1 MNARECGSEK
11 GIEMLE
17 VRDVS
22 KHFGGLKA
30 LQDVSFEVNDGRIH
44 GIIGPN
50 GSGKTTMFNCIT
62 GLLPL
67 TGGRIF
73 LGETEIT
80 GSAPDRVANL
90 GIRRTFQAGKL
101 VSQLT
106 VLENVASGEFS
117 FSKKDVKTTFFRV
130 PFRPS
135 SGEEDLERRA
145 LETLALIGME
155 ESADRWAM
163 DLVWAER
170 QFVQIARALIS
181 KPKFLLLDEPA
192 SGMGPKETEAVGQLI
207 RKIRDMGVTPVVV
220 SHDMKLLMNVAEW
233 VTVLNFGKK
242 IAEGFPADIQNDPK
256 VLEAYLG
263 TED

>member
-1 MNARECGSEK
+1 
-11 GIEMLE
+11 MLE

-30 LQDVSFEVNDGRIH
+30 LQEVSFTVEDGRIH
-44 GIIGPN
+44 GVIGPN

-73 LGETEIT
+73 LDNTEIT
-80 GSAPDRVANL
+80 GHAPDKVANL

-101 VSQLT
+101 VPHLT

-117 FSKKDVKTTFFRV
+117 FSKKDVRTTFFRA
-130 PFRPS
+130 PFSRS
-135 SGEEDLERRA
+135 SGEDELEQRA
-145 LETLALIGME
+145 RETLALIGME
-155 ESADRWAM
+155 AAADRWAM

-181 KPKFLLLDEPA
+181 RPKYLLLDEPA
-192 SGMGPKETEAVGQLI
+192 SGMGPKETESVGVLI

-242 IAEGFPADIQNDPK
+242 IAEGVPADVQQNQK

-263 TED
+263 TEE